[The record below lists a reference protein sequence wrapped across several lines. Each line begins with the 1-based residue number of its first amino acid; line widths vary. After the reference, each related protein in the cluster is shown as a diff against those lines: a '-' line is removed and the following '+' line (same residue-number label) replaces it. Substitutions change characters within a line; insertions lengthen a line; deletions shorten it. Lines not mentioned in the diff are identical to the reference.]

1 MMLIVFS
8 VRVCRRGSFPMK
20 NEDRSL
26 QLSVTKIKKKK
37 RHTLCI
43 NWIFILKVFEK
54 KFSALSEC

>member
-1 MMLIVFS
+1 
-8 VRVCRRGSFPMK
+8 MK